1 MHFLILLLSAL
12 AVFLYFTLKL
22 FRQPE
27 SRRYLVLL
35 LIVDVWLT
43 IVLGYL
49 LYSAF
54 FDIT

>member
-1 MHFLILLLSAL
+1 MHFLILLLFAL